1 MKKKIIIGSRG
12 SKLALIYAKKVKEA
26 LLNFSENIVEQ
37 NIEIK
42 SISTKGDTI
51 LDKRLS
57 DLGGKGLFSKNI
69 EEELFNKKIDIAVH
83 ALKDM
88 PAIETQGL
96 RTACFLKRNDP
107 REILISLKDKKL
119 DELKKNSVVGTSS
132 FRREFQLK
140 RIRNDLNCELIRGNV
155 DTRISKLKKGKY
167 DAIILSSAGINS
179 LDLNNEITQFFTTSE
194 MIPSAGQGIIALQC
208 RKEDNQIIELIEK
221 VNHKPTFYRALAERG
236 VLKILE
242 GDCETA
248 IGVHAE
254 IKENEIEL
262 NAELFSIDGT
272 ERFCEKISG
281 KIESAENLGEKV
293 GKILKEKSNNSYKK

>member
-1 MKKKIIIGSRG
+1 M
-12 SKLALIYAKKVKEA
+12 
-26 LLNFSENIVEQ
+26 
-37 NIEIK
+37 
-42 SISTKGDTI
+42 
-51 LDKRLS
+51 DKRLS

-69 EEELFNKKIDIAVH
+69 EEELLNKKIDIAVH

-221 VNHKPTFYRALAERG
+221 VNHKPTFYCALAERG

-254 IKENEIEL
+254 IKEDEIEL

-272 ERFCEKISG
+272 ERFHEKISG
-281 KIESAENLGEKV
+281 KIEFAENLGEKV

>member
-1 MKKKIIIGSRG
+1 M
-12 SKLALIYAKKVKEA
+12 
-26 LLNFSENIVEQ
+26 
-37 NIEIK
+37 
-42 SISTKGDTI
+42 
-51 LDKRLS
+51 
-57 DLGGKGLFSKNI
+57 
-69 EEELFNKKIDIAVH
+69 
-83 ALKDM
+83 
-88 PAIETQGL
+88 
-96 RTACFLKRNDP
+96 
-107 REILISLKDKKL
+107 
-119 DELKKNSVVGTSS
+119 VGTSS

-155 DTRISKLKKGKY
+155 DTRIDKLKKGKY

-179 LDLNNEITQFFTTSE
+179 LNLSNEITQFFKTSE
-194 MIPSAGQGIIALQC
+194 IIPSAGQGIIALQC

-221 VNHKPTFYRALAERG
+221 VNHEPTFYCALAERG

>member
-1 MKKKIIIGSRG
+1 MKKKITIGSRG

-179 LDLNNEITQFFTTSE
+179 LNLNNEITQFFTTSE

-254 IKENEIEL
+254 IKEDEIEL

-272 ERFCEKISG
+272 ERFHEKISG
-281 KIESAENLGEKV
+281 KIEFAENLGEKV